1 MNILSLE
8 TQAANAPPGEE
19 KPKKPTLKEQAEAL
33 ALFAEQEDPVAQ
45 EDDKQDEDGS
55 DEDQQEK
62 RDPAASRFLK
72 KQRAAGKLPQSLLAL
87 WDRSN
92 RAEKTKLCN
101 SLVKRAGKTFTLD
114 LGNNYVQEELAKY
127 EKTEGD
133 P

>member
-8 TQAANAPPGEE
+8 TQAANALPGEE
-19 KPKKPTLKEQAEAL
+19 KLKKPTLKEQAEAL
-33 ALFAEQEDPVAQ
+33 ALFAEQKDAAQ
-45 EDDKQDEDGS
+45 EDEDKQDEDGS
-55 DEDQQEK
+55 EEAQEK

-92 RAEKTKLCN
+92 RAEKTKLCS
-101 SLVKRAGKTFTLD
+101 SLVKRSGKTFTLD

-127 EKTEGD
+127 EKTEGASG
-133 P
+133 